1 MKKMKINRRLAF
13 GILDI
18 YFYTSSKNTSI
29 SLSEF
34 KRRYWVSYPTIRKF
48 LPIYFEFYKENWFW
62 NRVFLKKIDEYQL
75 YFDWLK
81 KNNSSWGYWKILD
94 LYFSLQYKSVSF
106 FVDKLDFYFGKN
118 KWKLK

>member
-1 MKKMKINRRLAF
+1 MKMKINKKLAF

-62 NRVFLKKIDEYQL
+62 NYTFLKKLDEYQL

-106 FVDKLDFYFGKN
+106 FVDKLDFYFEKN
-118 KWKLK
+118 RWKLK

>member
-1 MKKMKINRRLAF
+1 MEFLIFIFIPLEKILLF
-13 GILDI
+13 L
-18 YFYTSSKNTSI
+18 
-29 SLSEF
+29 
-34 KRRYWVSYPTIRKF
+34 WVSLRGDIELVILQLENF

-62 NRVFLKKIDEYQL
+62 NCTLLKKIDEYQL

-106 FVDKLDFYFGKN
+106 FVDKLDFYFEKN